1 MNTFYS
7 GSTMTSNV
15 IDFKSYWKKKTEQTD
30 ITLANLYEVYDD
42 THDNCI
48 PTMMGYLIED
58 DKFML
63 MQIREA
69 TEEDVKAGEVPDKD
83 GLIAQSVVLTQRQ
96 LQFISAYATT
106 FYLIEDLD
114 EVSE

>member
-1 MNTFYS
+1 
-7 GSTMTSNV
+7 MTSNV
-15 IDFKSYWKKKTEQTD
+15 IDLKNYCKKQVDEAD
-30 ITLANLYEVYDD
+30 ITIANLYEVHDD
-42 THDNCI
+42 THDDCI
-48 PTMMGYLIED
+48 PAIMGYMIED

-69 TEEDVKAGEVPDKD
+69 NQEDIDAGEVPDVD
-83 GLIAQSVVLTQRQ
+83 GHIAQTVVLTQRQ

-106 FYLIEDLD
+106 FFLIEDLD